1 MPLTSLYRVV
11 RMYGLK
17 QKPKSRL
24 KMMEKDFKVEKMPDE
39 SIPSIQVIVLTD
51 DRGVSYEYYG
61 APFMDH
67 VPKIKSLFVG
77 PVVCK
82 EDVIEYLEDGF
93 DLLEGVG
100 SRTTAH

>member
-1 MPLTSLYRVV
+1 
-11 RMYGLK
+11 MYGLK

-82 EDVIEYLEDGF
+82 EDVIEYLEEGF

>member
-1 MPLTSLYRVV
+1 
-11 RMYGLK
+11 MYGLK

-82 EDVIEYLEDGF
+82 EDVIEYLEEGF
-93 DLLEGVG
+93 ERLEGSG

>member
-1 MPLTSLYRVV
+1 MLEDD
-11 RMYGLK
+11 LK
-17 QKPKSRL
+17 VQKL
-24 KMMEKDFKVEKMPDE
+24 PDE

-67 VPKIKSLFVG
+67 VPRIKSLFVG

-82 EDVIEYLEDGF
+82 EDVIEYLENDDFGMGM
-93 DLLEGVG
+93 EGV

>member
-1 MPLTSLYRVV
+1 
-11 RMYGLK
+11 MYGLK

-39 SIPSIQVIVLTD
+39 SVPSIQVIVLTD

-82 EDVIEYLEDGF
+82 EDVIEYLEGADVWS
-93 DLLEGVG
+93 EGKG
-100 SRTTAH
+100 SRTEAH

>member
-1 MPLTSLYRVV
+1 
-11 RMYGLK
+11 
-17 QKPKSRL
+17 
-24 KMMEKDFKVEKMPDE
+24 MEKDFKVEKMPDE

-82 EDVIEYLEDGF
+82 EDVIEYLEGADVWS
-93 DLLEGVG
+93 EGKG
-100 SRTTAH
+100 SRTEAH